1 MDLIQLM
8 NKGRVPESS
17 STTRRKKTTKTSV
30 SVVRGVGLSCIHIG
44 FWYSFMVFSHVK
56 KVKGDAR

>member
-1 MDLIQLM
+1 MT
-8 NKGRVPESS
+8 KGRVPESS